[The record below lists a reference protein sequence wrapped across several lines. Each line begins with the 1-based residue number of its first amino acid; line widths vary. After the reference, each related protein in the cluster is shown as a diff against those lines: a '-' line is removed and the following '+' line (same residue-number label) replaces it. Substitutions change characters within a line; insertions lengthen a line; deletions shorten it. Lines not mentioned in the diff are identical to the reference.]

1 MHRSHTNIPVTV
13 PMRYIRDMVAAA
25 EAAGIP
31 RERVLRW
38 AGGLEVDMLNAQ
50 KARVSLPQFSR
61 LYGALA
67 LHMGDEGAGLS
78 SCRLANG
85 AMETMCRAG
94 LTTSTLVEAVDA
106 LSKALN
112 AVAQGMTVHH
122 VVETSSFRFVI
133 AEAKPV
139 VEHRQ
144 STYEVLLLTV
154 YAVLSWLVGRRP
166 LLLSADFPCPA
177 PRHLFELRTL
187 FAGPVRFNQSHAAL
201 RFPTSQGA
209 LPVVRAVGELPKVV
223 RRAPGSMIETLVHRG
238 GLTLA
243 IRKQLHAALPEQL
256 PIEEVAKQL
265 SMSARTLHRKLVA
278 EGTTFQRV
286 KDELRR
292 DVAIHALARTNL
304 PLKKI
309 AEIVGFQDQSSFQRA
324 FLHWTGRSPGM
335 TRSPSAHAAR

>member
-1 MHRSHTNIPVTV
+1 
-13 PMRYIRDMVAAA
+13 MRYMRDMVAAA

-31 RERVLRW
+31 RERVLGW
-38 AGGLEVDMLNAQ
+38 AGGLEADTLNAQ

-67 LHMGDEGAGLS
+67 LQMHDEGAGLS
-78 SCRLANG
+78 SRRLANG
-85 AMETMCRAG
+85 VMETICRAG
-94 LTTSTLVEAVDA
+94 ITTLTLTEAVDA

-112 AVAQGMTVHH
+112 AMAQGMTVQP
-122 VVETSSFRFVI
+122 VVDDSSFRIVI
-133 AEAKPV
+133 AEIEPV
-139 VEHRQ
+139 VERRQ
-144 STYEVLLLTV
+144 STYEVLLLTI

-166 LLLSADFPCPA
+166 PLLSVDFPCPA

-201 RFPTSQGA
+201 RFPASQSA
-209 LPVVRAVGELPKVV
+209 LPVVRAVGELPKLLK
-223 RRAPGSMIETLVHRG
+223 RAPGSLIETLIHRG

-243 IRKQLHAALPEQL
+243 IRKQLHVALPEQL
-256 PIEEVAKQL
+256 PIEEAAKQL

-278 EGTTFQRV
+278 EGTTFQKI

-292 DVAIHALARTNL
+292 DVAIHALTRTNL

-324 FLHWTGRSPGM
+324 FLLWTGRSPGM
-335 TRSPSAHAAR
+335 TRSRSTHATR

>member
-1 MHRSHTNIPVTV
+1 
-13 PMRYIRDMVAAA
+13 MRYMRDMVAAA
-25 EAAGIP
+25 EGAGIP
-31 RERVLRW
+31 RARVLGW
-38 AGGLEVDMLNAQ
+38 AGGLEADTLNAQ

-78 SCRLANG
+78 SRHLANG

-94 LTTSTLVEAVDA
+94 LSTSTLVEAVEV

-112 AVAQGMTVHH
+112 AMVQGMTVQH
-122 VVETSSFRFVI
+122 VVETSSFRIVI
-133 AEAKPV
+133 TETEPV
-139 VEHRQ
+139 VERRQ
-144 STYEVLLLTV
+144 STYEVLLLTI
-154 YAVLSWLVGRRP
+154 YAVMSWLVGRRP
-166 LLLSADFPCPA
+166 PLLSADFPCPP

-201 RFPTSQGA
+201 RFPASQSA
-209 LPVVRAVGELPKVV
+209 QPVVRTVGELSKLLK
-223 RRAPGSMIETLVHRG
+223 RAPGSLIETLIHHG
-238 GLTLA
+238 ALTLA
-243 IRKQLHAALPEQL
+243 IRKQLHAALPEQMQ
-256 PIEEVAKQL
+256 IDEVAKRL

-278 EGTTFQRV
+278 EGTTFQKV

-309 AEIVGFQDQSSFQRA
+309 AELVGFQDQSSFQRA
-324 FLHWTGRSPGM
+324 FLHWTGRSPGL
-335 TRSPSAHAAR
+335 TRSPSAHVTR